1 MPRAPHPDPAPVDL
15 VDDRVGI
22 DCTVEAELPVR
33 LAGALETVLYRVA
46 QEALTNVAKH
56 ARASQARVSLRV
68 VGDRVSLQ
76 VGDDGAGFAT
86 TRVADHLGQ
95 DHFGP
100 ARAPPS
106 PPPCRSPAP
115 AGRRSR
121 RAGPGRSH
129 NLQAAATAAEQEQHQ
144 QHDDDDQQQCAEP
157 HLASLRVERG
167 PTRPAGRL
175 TNQTGG
181 HG

>member
-1 MPRAPHPDPAPVDL
+1 
-15 VDDRVGI
+15 
-22 DCTVEAELPVR
+22 
-33 LAGALETVLYRVA
+33 
-46 QEALTNVAKH
+46 
-56 ARASQARVSLRV
+56 VSLRV

-95 DHFGP
+95 DHFGL
-100 ARAPPS
+100 ASMRQQVEMAGGVWQV
-106 PPPCRSPAP
+106 RSRPGQGTTVTATLP
-115 AGRRSR
+115 IAGAGRAASR
-121 RAGPGRSH
+121 RTGPGRSD

-157 HLASLRVERG
+157 HLASLRVERR